1 MKVFVL
7 EGVLC
12 DYTCGCIVVAA
23 ENKEQAIEIITERN
37 PEVSAD
43 VTEVSADVIEWHEAL
58 EEVTEGYYLALWG
71 GG

>member
-37 PEVSAD
+37 PEVSSD
-43 VTEVSADVIEWHEAL
+43 IIEWHEAL